1 MKSLPGIL
9 AIALLIASAQAQTPA
24 PAPKGA
30 PSPTPTPRTGKF
42 VPLGYHVPKNATPSP
57 RQDGDAGSRGW
68 GVTMPSLYV
77 LAPNHTGLTTRGQPS
92 LFWYQTG
99 PASTR
104 IEITIIEPGRPRP
117 VLRVGADK
125 ADQGGIHRVLLARYN
140 VTLAPGVLYRWT
152 VALSPDPANRSR
164 DIIASD
170 TIRRIEPDTQLKAAL
185 AGSKGLGTAAVYA
198 NNGIWYDALEAVSN
212 EIDDAQ
218 RNRDIRFLR
227 SSLLEQAGL
236 RKAAAFERQ

>member
-9 AIALLIASAQAQTPA
+9 TIALLMVCARAQTPT
-24 PAPKGA
+24 PAPKHTPA
-30 PSPTPTPRTGKF
+30 PPAQHPVKF
-42 VPLGYHVPKNATPSP
+42 VPLGYHVPGNASPSP

-68 GVTMPSLYV
+68 GATMPSLYV
-77 LAPNHTGLTTRGQPS
+77 LAPNHTGLTTHGQPS

-104 IEITIIEPGRPRP
+104 IEITIVELGRPKP

-125 ADQGGIHRVLLARYN
+125 ADQGGIHRIPLARYN
-140 VTLAPGVLYRWT
+140 VTLTPGVLYKWT

-170 TIRRIEPDTQLKAAL
+170 TIRRIEPDTQLKASL
-185 AGSKGLGTAAVYA
+185 AGSKGLGAATVYA
-198 NNGIWYDALEAVSN
+198 SNGIWYDALEAITN
-212 EIDDAQ
+212 ELDAAPK
-218 RNRDIRFLR
+218 NKDIRFLR
-227 SSLLEQAGL
+227 ASLLEQAGL
-236 RKAAAFERQ
+236 KSAAVAERK